1 MRFLSV
7 CSGIES
13 ASVAWEPLGWR
24 PIAFSEIEPFP
35 CAVLKHRFPCV
46 PNWGDMTRFEEW
58 PDANVDV
65 LVGGTPCQDYSVAG
79 LRAGMAG
86 SRGSLA
92 LTFVEIAARYR
103 PRFIVWE
110 NVCGV
115 LSSNLGRDFARFLGD
130 FSGKTI
136 AVPDGGWGNAGIVEG
151 IPDAYGLAYRVL
163 DSQYARVD
171 GYPRAVPQRRQRVF
185 VVGYL
190 GDWRPPAAALFEPE
204 GLRGDSAPRRTAGK
218 GHTGASTFCSG
229 GGRQSGGVDVAAS
242 LAAHGQPLD
251 WAVETFAAEQVAS
264 TVTSNC
270 DAHSGFR
277 DHAGLVAFPLRGR
290 DGGAMAEV
298 EPGGVSPAIRAAD
311 GGSTRPMVVQ
321 TVNMQ
326 GGKGTA
332 SFSADLSFCLGAD
345 SQIHAINDGYTV
357 RRLSV
362 TECHRLQGFPDGW
375 CNVPW
380 RGKEYSP
387 DGPQY
392 KAIGNSK
399 AVNVVRWVGQRIQM
413 VDDVIA
419 GIGGQ
424 PVAADALAGARR
436 PVTSL
441 KLPGAA
447 ASGLL
452 GGGE

>member
-1 MRFLSV
+1 
-7 CSGIES
+7 
-13 ASVAWEPLGWR
+13 
-24 PIAFSEIEPFP
+24 
-35 CAVLKHRFPCV
+35 
-46 PNWGDMTRFEEW
+46 
-58 PDANVDV
+58 
-65 LVGGTPCQDYSVAG
+65 
-79 LRAGMAG
+79 
-86 SRGSLA
+86 
-92 LTFVEIAARYR
+92 
-103 PRFIVWE
+103 
-110 NVCGV
+110 
-115 LSSNLGRDFARFLGD
+115 
-130 FSGKTI
+130 
-136 AVPDGGWGNAGIVEG
+136 
-151 IPDAYGLAYRVL
+151 
-163 DSQYARVD
+163 
-171 GYPRAVPQRRQRVF
+171 
-185 VVGYL
+185 
-190 GDWRPPAAALFEPE
+190 
-204 GLRGDSAPRRTAGK
+204 
-218 GHTGASTFCSG
+218 
-229 GGRQSGGVDVAAS
+229 
-242 LAAHGQPLD
+242 
-251 WAVETFAAEQVAS
+251 
-264 TVTSNC
+264 
-270 DAHSGFR
+270 
-277 DHAGLVAFPLRGR
+277 
-290 DGGAMAEV
+290 MAEV

-447 ASGLL
+447 ASGLF